1 MGNELEASGPVRLPR
16 MSTMIST
23 STERRLSSSSGSR
36 SFSNKPMGAP
46 LPSLSGHTSS
56 SEGERLGRSSGRRPS
71 PHKYPLL
78 DGTPPGDGSQL
89 GNEKEPTWAGR
100 EGNEVVPRHGRQKSL
115 SDAFK
120 TIRTRRASVS
130 ANAHE
135 IADALK
141 APVSVK
147 LIVWAA
153 FEHDQKTGL
162 TADTVCRYYVS
173 YGTCRRP

>member
-1 MGNELEASGPVRLPR
+1 MRDELKASGPLGLPR

-36 SFSNKPMGAP
+36 SLSSKPVGVP
-46 LPSLSGHTSS
+46 LPSLLDHRSTS
-56 SEGERLGRSSGRRPS
+56 EAERLGRTSGRRPS
-71 PHKYPLL
+71 PHALPLL
-78 DGTPPGDGSQL
+78 HGTSPGDGSQL
-89 GNEKEPTWAGR
+89 RNESDILWTSRQGND
-100 EGNEVVPRHGRQKSL
+100 VVPRHGRQKSL

-141 APVSVK
+141 APVSFK
-147 LIVWAA
+147 LIVCA
-153 FEHDQKTGL
+153 TMN
-162 TADTVCRYYVS
+162 TIRN
-173 YGTCRRP
+173 

>member
-1 MGNELEASGPVRLPR
+1 MRDELEASGPLGLHN

-36 SFSNKPMGAP
+36 SLSNKTMGVP
-46 LPSLSGHTSS
+46 LPSLLDHPST
-56 SEGERLGRSSGRRPS
+56 SEGERLGRTSARRPS
-71 PHKYPLL
+71 PNEFPLL
-78 DGTPPGDGSQL
+78 HGISPRDGSQL
-89 GNEKEPTWAGR
+89 RNEGESLWASKQD
-100 EGNEVVPRHGRQKSL
+100 NDIVSRHGRQKSL

-141 APVSVK
+141 APVSFK
-147 LIVWAA
+147 LIVCATFGA
-153 FEHDQKTGL
+153 QSEDRT
-162 TADTVCRYYVS
+162 DS
-173 YGTCRRP
+173 